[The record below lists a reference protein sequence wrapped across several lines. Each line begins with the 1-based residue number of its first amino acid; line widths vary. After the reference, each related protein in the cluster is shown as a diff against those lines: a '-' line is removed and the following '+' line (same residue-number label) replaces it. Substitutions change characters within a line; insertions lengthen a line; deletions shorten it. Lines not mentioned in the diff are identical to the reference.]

1 MNNSGKP
8 NPFGH
13 VGPKAR
19 PGGGHRRG
27 KSMSNVLAALAEA
40 PAEEELEAAA
50 EAAGADAPRSR
61 TPSPTTPTEVIKR
74 RSTPERQYVANKFGS
89 LWDKF
94 KPTFAAIPEE
104 AGEAQQA
111 TSRPGTPQ

>member
-1 MNNSGKP
+1 MNSPNGKP
-8 NPFGH
+8 NPFSH

-19 PGGGHRRG
+19 PGRGHRRG
-27 KSMSNVLAALAEA
+27 GSISNVLAALAEA

-61 TPSPTTPTEVIKR
+61 TPSPTTPTEVMKR
-74 RSTPERQYVANKFGS
+74 RCTPERQKAAEKYGS

-94 KPTFAAIPEE
+94 KPRFAPIPEE
-104 AGEAQQA
+104 DGEQAGPPKLGLQ
-111 TSRPGTPQ
+111 